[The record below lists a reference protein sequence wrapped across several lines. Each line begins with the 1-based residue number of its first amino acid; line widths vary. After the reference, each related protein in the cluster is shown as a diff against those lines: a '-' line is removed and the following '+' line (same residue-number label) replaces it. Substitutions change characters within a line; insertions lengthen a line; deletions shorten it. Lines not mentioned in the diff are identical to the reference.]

1 MSSCAHAGPFGAQ
14 MSEGAIGT
22 RSEELLEAVVNRIV
36 LADRFVDTNKND
48 RQRYI
53 NRVE

>member
-1 MSSCAHAGPFGAQ
+1 MSGCASAGPKGAH

-22 RSEELLEAVVNRIV
+22 RSEELQESVVNRIV
-36 LADRFVDTNKND
+36 LADRFVDTNNND